1 MLTHSGQVLEGLKV
15 EKCILQKSENVHQPA
30 LPRVCQEDIKAYEFC
45 LSIYLNGDQKI
56 THGAFFWSDQTG
68 RTKQPNLRVFSYSGK
83 VCSTSEGETNSRAQ
97 TRSASV
103 SLLQITCI
111 SQQ

>member
-68 RTKQPNLRVFSYSGK
+68 RTKQPNLSEYSPIQERFAQPPK
-83 VCSTSEGETNSRAQ
+83 ERQTVVLKLEVLPFHCSK
-97 TRSASV
+97 
-103 SLLQITCI
+103 
-111 SQQ
+111 